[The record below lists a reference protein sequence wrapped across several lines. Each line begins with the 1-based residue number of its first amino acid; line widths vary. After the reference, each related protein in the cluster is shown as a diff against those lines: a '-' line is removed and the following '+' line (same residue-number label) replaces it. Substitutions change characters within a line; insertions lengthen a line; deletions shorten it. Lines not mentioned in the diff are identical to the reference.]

1 MNPRVPEQGFDKDKN
16 LWGGGAGIGAG
27 EEAPSFRKGPLP
39 RPEFRLWKKEQEGGG
54 LPNRK
59 KINILSRN
67 TSCSGTV
74 SGFGDGGS
82 ASLAT
87 RKKQWNRLLLNSG
100 NNGP

>member
-27 EEAPSFRKGPLP
+27 KRPLPSERGLFP

-74 SGFGDGGS
+74 SGFGDGGPHH
-82 ASLAT
+82 LQPG
-87 RKKQWNRLLLNSG
+87 K
-100 NNGP
+100 NNGTDSC

>member
-1 MNPRVPEQGFDKDKN
+1 MNPRVPEQGFDKDKIFGEEGRG
-16 LWGGGAGIGAG
+16 LGRGGGPFLK
-27 EEAPSFRKGPLP
+27 EGPPPL
-39 RPEFRLWKKEQEGGG
+39 PEFRLWKKEQEGGG